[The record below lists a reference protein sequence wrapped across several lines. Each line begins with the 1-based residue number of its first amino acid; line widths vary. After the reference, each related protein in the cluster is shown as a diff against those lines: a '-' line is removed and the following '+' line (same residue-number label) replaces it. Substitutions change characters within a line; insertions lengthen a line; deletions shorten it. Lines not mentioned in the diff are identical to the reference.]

1 MENSYYEEMAEIN
14 RRLDEQVEQMEARE
28 EKCRKENGYNRLY
41 DEFEVF
47 LDRYNPF
54 PSQFS
59 KKKVFKA
66 IFDEFLFGRWE
77 EKYETAGL
85 DFLVNSGSSV
95 IGSYKGQS
103 FSVNPKSGVL
113 KWFNTDGA
121 RTVMEFYQ
129 Q

>member
-1 MENSYYEEMAEIN
+1 MAEIN

-28 EKCRKENGYNRLY
+28 EKCRKENGYDRLY